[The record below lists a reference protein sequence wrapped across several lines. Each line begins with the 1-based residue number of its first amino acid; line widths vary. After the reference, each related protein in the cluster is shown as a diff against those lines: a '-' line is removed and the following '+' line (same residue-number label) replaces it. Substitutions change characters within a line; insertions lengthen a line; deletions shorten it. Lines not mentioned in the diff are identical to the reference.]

1 LRTVVAAAC
10 LILGSA
16 LLIPVCLWLW
26 RFLVSRLMTDKMQYL
41 PDAQTEFIFS
51 LSGRAIDGVLALMI
65 ATVVGTV
72 LLLAGLA
79 LLR

>member
-1 LRTVVAAAC
+1 
-10 LILGSA
+10 
-16 LLIPVCLWLW
+16 
-26 RFLVSRLMTDKMQYL
+26 MTDKMQYL